1 MTSET
6 LSLDYLA
13 RQAKSNMDEMRL
25 VRKDLAEMMRLLT
38 ASYEL
43 TRRSE
48 RRQVELRDDLE
59 LMIKMELGGSMANI
73 QTSIENSLARVE
85 ATVGDVIQRVQ
96 RLEDRT

>member
-25 VRKDLAEMMRLLT
+25 IRKDLAEMMRLLT

-43 TRRSE
+43 TRRTE

>member
-73 QTSIENSLARVE
+73 QTSIENSLARVV